1 MGIPGDRSGK
11 DAIRKA
17 MRMARK
23 NMLLETVRAFSE
35 AAQGHILAD
44 STWQKAK
51 SVGLYV
57 AVRHETETD
66 MLSESAWAAGK
77 QVYFP
82 YTPPKGNGIMHLLPC
97 ASCDELVVNHFGIP
111 EPTPKT
117 CPLPEEGEEWIPELI
132 VVPGIAF
139 DVKGRRIGSGGGY
152 YDRLF
157 AKPSM
162 RNVIRIGLAYSFQ
175 VLEEVPADT
184 WDAPMHAI
192 ATEEGL
198 TWL

>member
-1 MGIPGDRSGK
+1 M
-11 DAIRKA
+11 
-17 MRMARK
+17 MRETRK
-23 NMLLETVRAFSE
+23 NMPIANVQRFSD
-35 AAQGHILAD
+35 AAQEFILAD
-44 STWQKAK
+44 KTWKKAE

-57 AVRHETETD
+57 AVRNEAETQ
-66 MLSESAWAAGK
+66 MLSENAWGTGK
-77 QVYFP
+77 RVYFP
-82 YTPPKGNGIMHLLPC
+82 YTPPKSFGIMHLLPC
-97 ASCDELVVNHFGIP
+97 ASYAELSVNHFGIP

-117 CPLPEEGEEWIPELI
+117 CPLPEEGEEWVPEVI
-132 VVPGIAF
+132 IVPGIAF
-139 DVKGRRIGSGGGY
+139 DVKGRRVGSGGGY

-162 RNVIRIGLAYSFQ
+162 RDTVRIGLAYSFQ
-175 VLEEVPADT
+175 VLEEVPAEK